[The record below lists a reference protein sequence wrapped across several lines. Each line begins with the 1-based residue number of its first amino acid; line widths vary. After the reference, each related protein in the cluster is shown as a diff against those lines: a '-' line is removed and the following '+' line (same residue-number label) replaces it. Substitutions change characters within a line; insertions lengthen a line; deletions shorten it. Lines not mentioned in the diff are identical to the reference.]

1 MRRLRYNVATS
12 LDGFIARADGT
23 FDWIVED
30 ASIDF
35 AGLTSQFDAA
45 VMGRR
50 TYEVMKQQGQA
61 VALPGVK
68 VYVCSTTLTPG
79 EAPDAVVIPGD
90 AVETV
95 RALKLADGKDIW
107 LFGGGVLFR
116 ALLDAGLVDTIE
128 VAQMPVLL
136 GAGIPVLPSGAA
148 APRLELTGVTSLPAS
163 GIVMLTYAVQG
174 PSAGPVA

>member
-12 LDGFIARADGT
+12 LDGFIARTDGT

-30 ASIDF
+30 SSIDF

-61 VALPGVK
+61 ALPGVK
-68 VYVCSTTLTPG
+68 VYVCSNTLTPG
-79 EAPDAVVIPGD
+79 DAPDAVVIPGD
-90 AVETV
+90 VVETV
-95 RALKLADGKDIW
+95 RTLKLAEGKDIW

-116 ALLDAGLVDTIE
+116 ALLDAGLVDTVE

-136 GAGIPVLPSGAA
+136 GDGIPMLPPGAV
-148 APRLELTGVTSLPAS
+148 APRLELTDVTSLPAS
-163 GIVMLTYAVQG
+163 GIVMLTYAVPANAAG
-174 PSAGPVA
+174 PSA

>member
-12 LDGFIARADGT
+12 LDGFIARTDGT

-30 ASIDF
+30 SSIDF

-45 VMGRR
+45 VMGRC

-61 VALPGVK
+61 AALPGVK
-68 VYVCSTTLTPG
+68 LYVCSTTLAQAEVPN
-79 EAPDAVVIPGD
+79 AVVIPRD
-90 AVETV
+90 VVDTV

-107 LFGGGVLFR
+107 LFGGAVLFR
-116 ALLDAGLVDTIE
+116 ALLDAGLVDTVE

-136 GAGIPVLPSGAA
+136 GAGIPMLSPGTA
-148 APRLELTGVTSLPAS
+148 APRLELTDVTSLPAS
-163 GIVMLTYAVQG
+163 GIVMLTYAVHGQ
-174 PSAGPVA
+174 AGAPAA

>member
-12 LDGFIARADGT
+12 LDGFIARTDGT

-45 VMGRR
+45 VMGRL
-50 TYEVMKQQGQA
+50 TYEVMQQQGPA
-61 VALPGVK
+61 AALPGVK
-68 VYVCSTTLTPG
+68 IYVCSTTLAPAD
-79 EAPDAVVIPGD
+79 APDAVVIPGD

-95 RALKLADGKDIW
+95 RALKLAEGKDIW

-136 GAGIPVLPSGAA
+136 GSGIPMLPPGAP
-148 APRLELTGVTSLPAS
+148 APRLELTDVKSLPAS

-174 PSAGPVA
+174 DAAGATV